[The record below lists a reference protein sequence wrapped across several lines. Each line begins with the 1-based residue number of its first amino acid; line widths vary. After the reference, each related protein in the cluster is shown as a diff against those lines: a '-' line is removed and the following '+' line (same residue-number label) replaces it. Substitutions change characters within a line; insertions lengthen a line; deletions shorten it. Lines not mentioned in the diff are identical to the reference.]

1 MVFTGQIAHRP
12 TQYVCPVGSEPLTPP
27 DLTLRLLSTGLTT
40 MRPRFHGTWTMPMIT
55 HPLTASQQAPSP
67 HSGLSATKQIF
78 QLLHTVDIR
87 QGIHAVLVVLDACA
101 EGEGACLQR
110 ATAELV

>member
-40 MRPRFHGTWTMPMIT
+40 MIRIRARNFELQSHRARAHT
-55 HPLTASQQAPSP
+55 HTYTRGYFRVDIDFD
-67 HSGLSATKQIF
+67 SGLW
-78 QLLHTVDIR
+78 LM
-87 QGIHAVLVVLDACA
+87 AVLRPSSIDAVHMP
-101 EGEGACLQR
+101 ERVIFLLSYFIQGAGTR
-110 ATAELV
+110 WR